1 MVMKNYRATLPPLDT
16 LVFFEAAAR
25 HLNFSR
31 AAEELEVSQ
40 TAVSKRIRQL
50 EDHLDISLF
59 LRDGRKI
66 TLTPEGQMFAQKCR
80 TLLDHAVQ
88 SLPNAAP
95 KDAAIQLACC
105 SAISLFWLDERL
117 GDYMQHPWSPVVN
130 CMTTD
135 DPDLLLNTQFD
146 LTILYGAGTWEGWEA
161 QPLFENDEVA
171 VVAPAGKEANLEWE
185 AQNTPPILIDTCV
198 PKQGPRWVL
207 WPEFPNLK
215 FRNQEPCS
223 SYADTLKRAKAG
235 HGIALV
241 SQALVAHDLQ
251 SGHLQTLTEPR
262 RNADATYYIAWPK
275 EHPLSPAAAAL
286 RDHLLSASSSSS

>member
-31 AAEELEVSQ
+31 AAEELAVSQ

-50 EDHLDISLF
+50 EDHLDIALF

-95 KDAAIQLACC
+95 KDAAIQIVCC

-171 VVAPAGKEANLEWE
+171 VAAGKEANLEWE

-198 PKQGPRWVL
+198 PNQVPAGSFGQNSPTSSSAIRSHAPPMPTRFNAPKQVTASH
-207 WPEFPNLK
+207 WPVRPSWHMTFNPAIC
-215 FRNQEPCS
+215 R
-223 SYADTLKRAKAG
+223 
-235 HGIALV
+235 
-241 SQALVAHDLQ
+241 
-251 SGHLQTLTEPR
+251 
-262 RNADATYYIAWPK
+262 
-275 EHPLSPAAAAL
+275 LSPNHAETRMPPIISPGQRCAL
-286 RDHLLSASSSSS
+286 SPLRQPQYEITS